1 MYRRYSNPQ
10 ELLSLDAETGVLLL
24 EYALEKESDALI
36 FSRWIQG
43 AQYTMSFDAF
53 KAALSRKERPT
64 EEVLEDVGNI
74 LEAFEKER

>member
-1 MYRRYSNPQ
+1 M
-10 ELLSLDAETGVLLL
+10 DAEAGIQLL
-24 EYALEKESDALI
+24 EYALQREEDDLI
-36 FSRWIQG
+36 FSRWVHG

-53 KAALSRKERPT
+53 KASLTRRERPT